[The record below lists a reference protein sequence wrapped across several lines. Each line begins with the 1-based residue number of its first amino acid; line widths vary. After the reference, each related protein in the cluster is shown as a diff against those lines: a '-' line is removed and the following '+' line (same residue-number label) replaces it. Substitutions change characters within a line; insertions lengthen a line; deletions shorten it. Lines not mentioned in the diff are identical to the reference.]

1 MRKLTYLEAIR
12 EAMQQKLRE
21 DATVYLMGEDIAEYG
36 GAFGVTVGF
45 LKEFGKERIRS
56 TPISEAAIVGV
67 AVGSAVTGMRP
78 IAEIMFS
85 DFLTIAMDEIINQAA
100 KMRYMF
106 GGKAKVPVTIRT
118 AGGGGNGAAAQ
129 HSQSF
134 ESLFANIPG
143 LKIVM
148 PSGPYDAKGLLI
160 AAINDNN
167 PVIFIEHKIL
177 YKNKKYEQD
186 VPEEIYTIPLGKA
199 DIKRE
204 GSDIS
209 IVATSFMVQKAL
221 EVAEFLS
228 NEQNIECEVIDP
240 RTIQPLDIETIANSV
255 KKTGKL
261 ICIEEAPVFGGFM
274 GEVSAQ
280 ITEKVFDWLDAP
292 VVRIAGR
299 NCPVPY
305 SKVLEMEM
313 FPSEERIKKGIVDLL
328 NRK

>member
-21 DATVYLMGEDIAEYG
+21 DATIYLIGEDIAEYG
-36 GAFGVTVGF
+36 GAFGVTVG
-45 LKEFGKERIRS
+45 LLEEFGEERVRN
-56 TPISEAAIVGV
+56 TPISEAAIVG
-67 AVGSAVTGMRP
+67 AAIGSAVTGMRP
-78 IAEIMFS
+78 IAEIMFF
-85 DFLTIAMDEIINQAA
+85 DFITIAMDEIINQAA

-106 GGKAKVPVTIRT
+106 GGKVDVPVTIRT

-129 HSQSF
+129 HSQSL
-134 ESLFANIPG
+134 EALLAHIPG
-143 LKIVM
+143 LKVVM

-160 AAINDNN
+160 ASINDDD

-186 VPEEIYTIPLGKA
+186 VPEEIYEIPLGKA

-204 GSDIS
+204 GHDIS
-209 IVATSFMVQKAL
+209 IVATSFMVQRAL
-221 EVAEFLS
+221 EVAEILS

-240 RTIQPLDIETIANSV
+240 RTIRPLDIELIISSV

-261 ICIEEAPVFGGFM
+261 ICVEEAPIFGGFM

-280 ITEKVFDWLDAP
+280 ISERVFDWLDAP
-292 VVRIAGR
+292 VIRIAGK
-299 NCPVPY
+299 NCPMPY
-305 SKVLEMEM
+305 SIILESEM
-313 FPSEERIKKGIVDLL
+313 IPSEERIRKGILSLL
-328 NRK
+328 NKN